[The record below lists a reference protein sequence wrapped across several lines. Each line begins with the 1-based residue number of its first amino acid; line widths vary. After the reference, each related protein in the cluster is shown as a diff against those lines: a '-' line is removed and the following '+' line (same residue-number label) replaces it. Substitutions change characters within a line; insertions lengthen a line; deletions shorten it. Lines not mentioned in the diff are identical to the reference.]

1 MRPNRVDR
9 HGRKTVV
16 SDAATRWVA
25 PFFMHVPNQYP
36 ASVSVL
42 NLGPGAAQ
50 VTVTFYHSYGVKAEA
65 VAKTV
70 DVSTGE
76 LFTTDVNLLG
86 WVLVDSDRPVFPAG
100 QTFAAGT
107 AYASEI
113 IPLTFYRAEG
123 VDIEDWVRISAKDLK
138 ALGGSG

>member
-1 MRPNRVDR
+1 M
-9 HGRKTVV
+9 V
-16 SDAATRWVA
+16 SDAASRWVA
-25 PFFMHVPNQYP
+25 PFFMNQPDQYRG
-36 ASVSVL
+36 SLSVL

-50 VTVTFYHSYGVKAEA
+50 VTVTFYHAYGVKAEA

-70 DVSTGE
+70 DVSTVE
-76 LFTTDVNLLG
+76 MFTTDVNMLG

-138 ALGGSG
+138 ALGGAG